1 MVRQDQVLPTPVSS
15 AKLAEVLEGY
25 DSNIKN
31 FLLQGFREGFHLNY
45 EGERVSVRAPN
56 LKSALENPGE
66 VRKKISKEISAGRIA
81 GPFNDPP
88 FELFRCSP
96 IGLQPKKDGGFRMIQ
111 HLSWPHGSSVND
123 GIPEEFS
130 TVQYHTVAL
139 AIQKIK
145 QAGRACFM
153 AKTDIKSA
161 FRIVPI
167 HPTDHELLGF
177 EWEGKLY
184 FDRCLPMGCSAS
196 CNIFETFSTA
206 LQWAALRY
214 STDFEMLHVLDDFL
228 FISPEKEKCNKGLQT
243 FLTLCSKIGVP
254 IAEEKTEGPH
264 QILTF
269 LGIELDSNVMEARL
283 PKDKLEKGQKMIS
296 EFMTKEK
303 VTLTELQSLTGF
315 LNFTTSVIL
324 PGRPFLRKLINLSK
338 GLRKHYYKA
347 RLTKEV
353 KRDLS
358 IWLEFL
364 NSYNGASFFIEEQ
377 WVEAEKL
384 HLYTD
389 AAKSLGYGLIMGKKW
404 VSGKW
409 GQEAVD
415 LSISALEMYPILLAL
430 LLFSYE
436 LKGKSLVIHTDNEAL
451 VHVFNNKSSKDPYI
465 SNMLRELTL
474 VCLRHNLRVRAVH
487 IPGHFNS
494 FADAL
499 SRLQVSKFKAM
510 APWAEPEPVFV
521 PQQFLPHNLLRI

>member
-1 MVRQDQVLPTPVSS
+1 
-15 AKLAEVLEGY
+15 
-25 DSNIKN
+25 
-31 FLLQGFREGFHLNY
+31 
-45 EGERVSVRAPN
+45 
-56 LKSALENPGE
+56 
-66 VRKKISKEISAGRIA
+66 
-81 GPFNDPP
+81 
-88 FELFRCSP
+88 
-96 IGLQPKKDGGFRMIQ
+96 
-111 HLSWPHGSSVND
+111 
-123 GIPEEFS
+123 
-130 TVQYHTVAL
+130 
-139 AIQKIK
+139 
-145 QAGRACFM
+145 
-153 AKTDIKSA
+153 
-161 FRIVPI
+161 
-167 HPTDHELLGF
+167 
-177 EWEGKLY
+177 
-184 FDRCLPMGCSAS
+184 
-196 CNIFETFSTA
+196 
-206 LQWAALRY
+206 
-214 STDFEMLHVLDDFL
+214 
-228 FISPEKEKCNKGLQT
+228 
-243 FLTLCSKIGVP
+243 
-254 IAEEKTEGPH
+254 
-264 QILTF
+264 
-269 LGIELDSNVMEARL
+269 MEARL